1 MEIESAWNALVQFNT
16 LTKIAME
23 PAMKDG
29 GQQIWAAVF
38 LFVPIAVVLLF
49 MITAVACLFA
59 QTATTGYRAGG
70 PISSSTDP
78 QGAITNSQL
87 TSTHCFVS
95 CSRRAMRQ

>member
-1 MEIESAWNALVQFNT
+1 
-16 LTKIAME
+16 ME

-29 GQQIWAAVF
+29 GQQIWTAVF
-38 LFVPIAVVLLF
+38 LFMPIAVVLLF

-59 QTATTGYRAGG
+59 QTATTGHGASR

-87 TSTHCFVS
+87 TSTNCFVI